1 MKNSKVELKKSDKI
15 TLSNGV
21 ELIVD
26 YSGTDGSG
34 CHCCDNNICD
44 CYFSRYH
51 AKFCEKN
58 YCDKRDGWIDFGPNL
73 VFVPVDETSRISIYT
88 RAETDT
94 LPDDIDIV
102 SINNNETNE
111 NRYKLKRI
119 Y

>member
-1 MKNSKVELKKSDKI
+1 MKNSKIELKKGDKI

-26 YSGTDGSG
+26 YSGTDDSG
-34 CHCCDNNICD
+34 CHCCDND
-44 CYFSRYH
+44 TYKCYFSRYH
-51 AKFCEKN
+51 TKFCEKN

-111 NRYKLKRI
+111 K
-119 Y
+119 

>member
-1 MKNSKVELKKSDKI
+1 MKNSKIELKKGDKI

-34 CHCCDNNICD
+34 CHCCDNDTCK
-44 CYFSRYH
+44 CYFLRYH
-51 AKFCEKN
+51 TKFCEKN
-58 YCDKRDGWIDFGPNL
+58 YCNKRDGWIDFGPNL
-73 VFVPVDETSRISIYT
+73 VFIPVDESLRISIYAKAKT
-88 RAETDT
+88 ET

-111 NRYKLKRI
+111 NRYKLKHI

>member
-1 MKNSKVELKKSDKI
+1 MKNSKVELKKGDKI

-44 CYFSRYH
+44 CYFFKISR
-51 AKFCEKN
+51 KILRKN

-73 VFVPVDETSRISIYT
+73 VFVPVDETSRISIYA

>member
-1 MKNSKVELKKSDKI
+1 MKNSKVELKKGDKI

-51 AKFCEKN
+51 AKFCEK
-58 YCDKRDGWIDFGPNL
+58 K
-73 VFVPVDETSRISIYT
+73 T
-88 RAETDT
+88 
-94 LPDDIDIV
+94 IV
-102 SINNNETNE
+102 TKGTVGLILDQIWCSFLLM
-111 NRYKLKRI
+111 KLHA
-119 Y
+119 

>member
-1 MKNSKVELKKSDKI
+1 MRLLFFKI
-15 TLSNGV
+15 
-21 ELIVD
+21 
-26 YSGTDGSG
+26 
-34 CHCCDNNICD
+34 
-44 CYFSRYH
+44 SR
-51 AKFCEKN
+51 KILRKKN

-111 NRYKLKRI
+111 K
-119 Y
+119 